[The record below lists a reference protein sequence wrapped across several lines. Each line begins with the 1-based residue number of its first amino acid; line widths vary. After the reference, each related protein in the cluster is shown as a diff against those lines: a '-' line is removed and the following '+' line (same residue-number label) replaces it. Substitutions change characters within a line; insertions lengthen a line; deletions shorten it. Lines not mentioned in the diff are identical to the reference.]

1 MPEKVQI
8 NLRAGADQKARWEA
22 YIEESGRFA
31 TLSELIRASVEAEI
45 SQSETGQQTQSP
57 ALAGDIHELQEELST
72 VRKHVAWLRQHA
84 QEDVDISDLAQAVF
98 DELERLP
105 DLEEPTST
113 PENFDTIEAH
123 RQYVQAK
130 AVVDPAEPA
139 NGEPQTAAALAER
152 LDVTP
157 QRIRD
162 AIEYLDEQFLPV
174 VAIEYKGEV
183 HYFREE

>member
-45 SQSETGQQTQSP
+45 SQSEKESQTQSP
-57 ALAGDIHELQEELST
+57 ALAGDIHQLQEELST
-72 VRKHVAWLRQHA
+72 VRKHVAWLRQHV
-84 QEDVDISDLAQAVF
+84 QEDVDISELAQAVF

-105 DLEEPTST
+105 DIEEPIST
-113 PENFDTIEAH
+113 PENIDDPDTH

-130 AVVDPAEPA
+130 AVVDPPGQRD
-139 NGEPQTAAALAER
+139 GEPQTAAALAER
-152 LDVTP
+152 LEVTP

-162 AIEYLDEQFLPV
+162 AIAYLDEQFLPV
-174 VAIEYKGEV
+174 VAVDFEGEQ